1 MPSLT
6 LAYDPVVSSVRVL
19 IADDHPVFRAG
30 LRMLVDRE
38 DDLQCVAEA
47 GTASEAVERAAALKP
62 DVAVIDLRMP
72 GGGGLWATEQATAAG
87 AAVLLLSMHEDRD
100 SVIAALQAGAR
111 GYAVKGSDEDA
122 IVRAIRAVARG
133 EVILAPSVAG
143 HVTDLFAA
151 APPTAARAFPDL
163 TDRERAI
170 LERLAAGA
178 SNGQIAHALGLSPKT
193 IRNHMATICTKLQVV
208 DRAQAALKARDAGLG
223 RPA

>member
-1 MPSLT
+1 
-6 LAYDPVVSSVRVL
+6 
-19 IADDHPVFRAG
+19 
-30 LRMLVDRE
+30 
-38 DDLQCVAEA
+38 
-47 GTASEAVERAAALKP
+47 
-62 DVAVIDLRMP
+62 
-72 GGGGLWATEQATAAG
+72 
-87 AAVLLLSMHEDRD
+87 MHEDRD
-100 SVIAALQAGAR
+100 SVLAALQAGAR

-122 IVRAIRAVARG
+122 IIGAIRSVARG

-151 APPTAARAFPDL
+151 APPAATRAFPDL

-170 LERLAAGA
+170 LERLADGA
-178 SNGQIAHALGLSPKT
+178 SNGQIAQDLGLSPKT